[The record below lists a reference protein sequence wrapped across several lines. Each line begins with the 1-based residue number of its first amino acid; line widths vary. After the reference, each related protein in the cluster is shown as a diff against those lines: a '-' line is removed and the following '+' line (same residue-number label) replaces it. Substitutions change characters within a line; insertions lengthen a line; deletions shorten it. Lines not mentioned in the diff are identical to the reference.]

1 MDNGVAMT
9 LGPLRART
17 PTGLVLDLGEH
28 RAEAGAEIV
37 EPSATPLYD
46 QLIAWLDAR
55 KPAPPWKPRDVR
67 RLSGVATTLV
77 CVRWSTWLARLCD
90 PALPM
95 WEHAGDACVSAID
108 DREMARMNIEA
119 SYALERWIEL
129 LRTDREHWE
138 TLAAKALHYLPLAGR
153 RVAPAR
159 TTPIL
164 VALHPEMP
172 AVIRGWRAEHPG
184 DVRPLGDRATRVFAN
199 AATVL
204 AYRNGPIEDVH
215 AGRDEGVP
223 FDVRRV
229 TPADEAAIMEFSGRE
244 LAVAIRLVETL
255 VASGAVWEEAMVPY
269 SLPIPAWSGA
279 DEWSVEE
286 WSRRI
291 VVQTS

>member
-1 MDNGVAMT
+1 MT

-28 RAEAGAEIV
+28 RSEAEAEIV
-37 EPSATPLYD
+37 EPPATPLYE

-55 KPAPPWKPRDVR
+55 KPAPPWKPRDFR

-95 WEHAGDACVSAID
+95 WAHAGDAGVSAID
-108 DREMARMNIEA
+108 DREMARINIEA
-119 SYALERWIEL
+119 SYSLERWIEL
-129 LRTDREHWE
+129 LRTDRARWE

-172 AVIRGWRAEHPG
+172 AVIRVWRSEHPG
-184 DVRPLGDRATRVFAN
+184 DVRPLGDRATRIFAN
-199 AATVL
+199 AAMVL
-204 AYRNGPIEDVH
+204 GYRNGPVEDVH
-215 AGRDEGVP
+215 TGRDEGVP

-229 TPADEAAIMEFSGRE
+229 TPADEAAIMEYSGRE
-244 LAVAIRLVETL
+244 LAAAIQLVETL

-286 WSRRI
+286 WSRR
-291 VVQTS
+291 VVVPGAQGPK

>member
-1 MDNGVAMT
+1 MT

-28 RAEAGAEIV
+28 RAEAGAEVI
-37 EPSATPLYD
+37 EPPATPLYD

-55 KPAPPWKPRDVR
+55 QPAPAWKPRDVR

-90 PALPM
+90 AALPM
-95 WEHAGDACVSAID
+95 WEHAGDAAVSGID
-108 DREMARMNIEA
+108 DREMARINIEA
-119 SYALERWIEL
+119 SYAMERWIEL
-129 LRTDREHWE
+129 LRTDRARWE

-172 AVIRGWRAEHPG
+172 AVARQWVAEHP
-184 DVRPLGDRATRVFAN
+184 DRARPIGDKATRIFAN
-199 AATVL
+199 AAMVL
-204 AYRNGPIEDVH
+204 GYRNGPVEDVH
-215 AGRDEGVP
+215 AGGDEGVP
-223 FDVRRV
+223 FGVRRI

-244 LAVAIRLVETL
+244 LAVAVQLVETL
-255 VASGAVWEEAMVPY
+255 VASGAAWEEAMLPY

-286 WSRRI
+286 WSRR
-291 VVQTS
+291 VVIRLPSGQA